1 MNAYIKRC
9 QRRRQRGAAAVELA
23 LILIFSGFLLPVVFL
38 FSRVFY
44 HYSVIKQATQDAA
57 NYMAVLPR
65 IEMVTPAGM
74 ALAQVRAK
82 DIVKN
87 AIAEAGIKPPEDLII
102 DVRCNNNASCVSSIA
117 VEAVQVEATF
127 ILVDDFWQDTGPWL
141 PDAFGSSWTFSASS
155 DAIYQN

>member
-1 MNAYIKRC
+1 MNAYIKRY

-23 LILIFSGFLLPVVFL
+23 LILVFSGFLLPVVFL

-65 IEMVTPAGM
+65 IEMITPAGM
-74 ALAQVRAK
+74 ALAQVRAR
-82 DIVKN
+82 DIVEN
-87 AIAEAGIKPPEDLII
+87 AIAEAGITPPEDLVIG
-102 DVRCNNNASCVSSIA
+102 VRCNNGANCNAAIA
-117 VEAVQVEATF
+117 VASVRVEADFT
-127 ILVDDFWQDTGPWL
+127 LVDAFWQDTGPWL
-141 PDAFGSSWTFSASS
+141 PDTFGSSWTFSASS